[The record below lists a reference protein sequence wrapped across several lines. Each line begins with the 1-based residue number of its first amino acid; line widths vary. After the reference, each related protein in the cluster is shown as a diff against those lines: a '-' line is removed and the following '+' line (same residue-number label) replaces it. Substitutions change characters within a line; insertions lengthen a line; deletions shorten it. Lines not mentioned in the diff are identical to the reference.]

1 MKRGLVFA
9 FLLALASPLAWAA
22 QPPAAAGT
30 SAAAR
35 VSPIGKCMDP
45 MRITEWHVLDART
58 LLVRNGPHRFLIHTR
73 HACPRLGRY
82 GGGLNFH
89 PSPDKQVT
97 LMRICGDAG
106 ETVSSRDQPP
116 CGIASVQRI
125 DKARFERLKK
135 HSERSGSAAE
145 QNLPDRSGQR

>member
-1 MKRGLVFA
+1 MKRGLLTLV
-9 FLLALASPLAWAA
+9 LLVLAAPLAWAG
-22 QPPAAAGT
+22 QT
-30 SAAAR
+30 SAASGTTARER

-45 MRITEWHVLDART
+45 TRINEWHVLDART
-58 LLVRNGPHRFLIHTR
+58 LLVRNGPHRFLIRTQ

-82 GGGLNFH
+82 GGGLNFR
-89 PSPDKQVT
+89 PTPDKQVT

-125 DKARFERLKK
+125 DKARFDQLKA
-135 HSERSGSAAE
+135 HSERAGSGAE
-145 QNLPDRSGQR
+145 QNLPDRPDRP